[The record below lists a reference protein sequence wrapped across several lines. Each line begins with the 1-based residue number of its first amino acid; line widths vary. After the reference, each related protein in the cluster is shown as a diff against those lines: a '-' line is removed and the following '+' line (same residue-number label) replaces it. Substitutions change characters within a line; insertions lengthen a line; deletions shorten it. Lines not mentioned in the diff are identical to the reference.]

1 MSDRHDHGAGSGN
14 SSGMASRPTLL
25 LLAGALGSSCV
36 DPPSEKEEFCASDF
50 VYRIRFEVTESAVD
64 ADLDAVAR
72 SGRTTA
78 ALTADGRPSVADD
91 QGVLRYIDSQ
101 PAARLRHLAIA
112 PAPCRPAHVCETA
125 AVVAVGDGGAV
136 WRSVDGGRTYA
147 ALELG
152 ITADLRH
159 VEFFLPLISPEPQVS
174 IGLIVGDG
182 VLLRSTD
189 EGASWQPVSLAAED
203 AGSLHAV
210 EGIDDWAYAVGDV
223 GLVLASHDYGTTWT
237 RLAHA
242 FTDDLRRVHT
252 DHHEALVI
260 VTADG
265 AVLVKDDAGELVR
278 HEPRTPLVDVLP
290 ILDEGLLA
298 AYADGRL
305 GPWPETS
312 DVAEAIQLPALPR
325 VLSPANNL
333 LTVAGADGSLAAVW
347 TESRKFACEP
357 SPD

>member
-1 MSDRHDHGAGSGN
+1 MSPTRL
-14 SSGMASRPTLL
+14 TLL
-25 LLAGALGSSCV
+25 LFAGTVGFACH
-36 DPPSEKEEFCASDF
+36 DPPNEHEEFCASDVVF
-50 VYRIRFEVTESAVD
+50 RILFEVQDSEVD

-78 ALTADGRPSVADD
+78 ALTVDGRLAVADAD
-91 QGVLRYIDSQ
+91 GVLRYIDAQ

-112 PAPCRPAHVCETA
+112 PAPCKPAHVCETA
-125 AVVAVGDGGAV
+125 ALLAVGDGGAA

-147 ALELG
+147 ALDLG

-159 VEFFLPLISPEPQVS
+159 VEFVLPLVSPEPQVG
-174 IGLIVGDG
+174 IGFIVGDG

-189 EGASWQPVSLAAED
+189 EGASWQPVALAAAD

-210 EGIDDWAYAVGDV
+210 EGIDDWAYAVGDA
-223 GLVLASHDYGTTWT
+223 GLVLESHDYGVTWT
-237 RLAHA
+237 RLAHP

-252 DHHEALVI
+252 DHHEALAI

-265 AVLVKDDAGELVR
+265 AVLLKDDAGALVR
-278 HEPRTPLVDVLP
+278 HEPQTPLVDVVP

-305 GPWPETS
+305 GPWPES
-312 DVAEAIQLPALPR
+312 SGVAEAIELPALPR
-325 VLSPANNL
+325 VLSPANSL
-333 LTVAGADGSLAAVW
+333 LTVAGAGGSLAAVW
-347 TESRKFACEP
+347 TEDRKFACEAQP
-357 SPD
+357 Y